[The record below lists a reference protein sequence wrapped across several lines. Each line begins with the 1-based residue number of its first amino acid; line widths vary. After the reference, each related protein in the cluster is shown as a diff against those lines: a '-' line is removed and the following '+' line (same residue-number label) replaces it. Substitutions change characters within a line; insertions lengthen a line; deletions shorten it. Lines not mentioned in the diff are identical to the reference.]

1 VSVVLGYPGL
11 RSHLLWSV
19 TSVSVRDDDVQLT
32 LVTDATMGG
41 SSLAEGQVLVLATF
55 CGNLHKTTAA
65 VTPVIWY

>member
-1 VSVVLGYPGL
+1 MSVVLGYPGL

-41 SSLAEGQVLVLATF
+41 SSLDEGQVLATF
-55 CGNLHKTTAA
+55 CGNLH
-65 VTPVIWY
+65 